1 MYLPSHF
8 EEAHVDVLHSL
19 IRSRPLATLI
29 TMTTEGVEANHIP
42 LQLDAG
48 TGEFGT
54 LCGHVARANRF
65 WHEHPAGA
73 PVLAIFHGPDSYIS
87 PSWYASKKTHGKVVP
102 TWNYAV
108 VHARARLR
116 VIDDPAWLLRHLA
129 ALTDANEAGFPAPW
143 AVADAPREFTE
154 RLLTA
159 IVGIELTI
167 TALTGKWKASQNQPE
182 GNRAGVVAGLRE
194 RGDASAS
201 AMAALVERG
210 VAQ

>member
-8 EEAHVDVLHSL
+8 EETRVDVLHSL
-19 IRSRPLATLI
+19 MRARPLATLI
-29 TMTTEGVEANHIP
+29 TQSADGLEANHIP

-54 LCGHVARANRF
+54 LHGHVARANRL
-65 WHEHPAGA
+65 WQEHPTEA

-87 PSWYASKKTHGKVVP
+87 PSWYTSKKAHGKVVP

-108 VHARARLR
+108 VHARASLR
-116 VIDDPAWLLRHLA
+116 VIDEPAWLLRHLT
-129 ALTDANEAGFPAPW
+129 ALSDAHEAVFPEPW
-143 AVADAPREFTE
+143 ALADAPREFTE

-182 GNRAGVVAGLRE
+182 ANRAGVASGLRQ
-194 RGDASAS
+194 RGDPPAC
-201 AMAALVERG
+201 AMAALVEMG